1 MREWDSTEGFE
12 PESPPANPMASYEID
27 RTQMN
32 DLFSRL
38 AALDVASLPH
48 DPVSGLE
55 RCRPYLYF
63 RLCAGCT
70 PTTLSYPAPES
81 VSPEMESVW
90 SWFDQIVKPAL
101 YPMINPRYFCA
112 SGS

>member
-1 MREWDSTEGFE
+1 
-12 PESPPANPMASYEID
+12 
-27 RTQMN
+27 MN

-38 AALDVASLPH
+38 TGVDVAALPH

-55 RCRPYLYF
+55 RCRPFLYF
-63 RLCAGCT
+63 RLCADCA

-90 SWFDQIVKPAL
+90 AWFDQIVATGFL
-101 YPMINPRYFCA
+101 ANPRYFCA